1 MVTELHWS
9 ELHGVVVPMVTPFTR
24 DGRIDTAAVERIV
37 DHLMQAGIRDV
48 LLLGTTGEAAS
59 VGANERLRF
68 MEVALARLGGR
79 ARIYVGLASNSMA
92 ETVAAAR
99 SYAALGVDALV
110 GHLPNYYPLG
120 AAQMHAWFAR
130 LADTVT
136 RPLFLYNI
144 PMTTRMSIPVETV
157 MALGEHPNIAGMKD
171 SEYDVARMETLLE
184 WRRGRT
190 DFQYFV
196 GPSVMALQGL
206 RLGADGF
213 VPGVGNVVP
222 GACRRLLACARAGD
236 WAGAEAAQAEM
247 KRVGDTYMP
256 NRSVGDAI
264 ATLKATMHAMGL
276 CGATV
281 LPPLLPSGEDE
292 MPVVNAT
299 LAELER
305 TRVTAR
311 PA

>member
-1 MVTELHWS
+1 MVMP
-9 ELHGVVVPMVTPFTR
+9 LHGVVVPMVTPFTSDNR
-24 DGRIDTAAVERIV
+24 VDTAAVERIV
-37 DHLMQAGIRDV
+37 DHLMRAGIRDL

-59 VGANERLRF
+59 MSAAERLHF
-68 MEVALARLGGR
+68 MEATLKRLDGR
-79 ARIYVGLASNSMA
+79 ARIYVGLANNSFG

-99 SYAALGVDALV
+99 SYTAMGVDALV
-110 GHLPNYYPLG
+110 GHLPNYYPLSG
-120 AAQMHAWFAR
+120 GQMHAWFAR

-144 PMTTRMSIPVETV
+144 PMTTKMSIPVDTV
-157 MALGEHPNIAGMKD
+157 MALGEHQNIAGMKD
-171 SEYDVARMETLLE
+171 SEYDVARMEALLE
-184 WRRGRT
+184 WRRGRA

-196 GPSVMALQGL
+196 GPSVMAMQGL

-222 GACRRLLACARAGD
+222 EACRRLLMCARAGD
-236 WAGAEAAQAEM
+236 WAGAEAAQTDM

-264 ATLKATMHAMGL
+264 ALLKATMHAMGL

-281 LPPLLPSGEDE
+281 LPPLMPPDEDD
-292 MPVVNAT
+292 MRAVAAT
-299 LAELER
+299 LDALEHARTAERL
-305 TRVTAR
+305 A
-311 PA
+311 